1 MQIAS
6 AIGLKGFAVVKAA
19 IDDEDDYTDSESV
32 KGVALGL
39 VLAGR
44 VIPSHAKRICD
55 VRGLEVKK

>member
-32 KGVALGL
+32 KGSPWAWCWL
-39 VLAGR
+39 VG
-44 VIPSHAKRICD
+44 
-55 VRGLEVKK
+55 